1 MMAEGFDLPV
11 GEGCR
16 ECGRKGCSS
25 TSAARL
31 YSFLPHPALP
41 SHHFLYTLFD
51 ISHKI
56 YPSKSDD
63 SFIIFPVVL
72 YVQNKVFIIVNVVR
86 QRDGGGHDVL
96 SLDFTSFRMGKE
108 DF

>member
-31 YSFLPHPALP
+31 YPRFP
-41 SHHFLYTLFD
+41 
-51 ISHKI
+51 I
-56 YPSKSDD
+56 YITRIQESIAS
-63 SFIIFPVVL
+63 
-72 YVQNKVFIIVNVVR
+72 N
-86 QRDGGGHDVL
+86 
-96 SLDFTSFRMGKE
+96 
-108 DF
+108 